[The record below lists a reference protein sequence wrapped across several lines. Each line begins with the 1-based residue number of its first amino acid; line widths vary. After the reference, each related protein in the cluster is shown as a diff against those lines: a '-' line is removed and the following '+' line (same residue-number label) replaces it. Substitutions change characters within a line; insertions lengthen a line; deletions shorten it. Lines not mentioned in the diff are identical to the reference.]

1 MPPEP
6 PEPRSANHL
15 PGMIEPSALHIE
27 GLTFGYRRDRP
38 LFDHLSLSIGP
49 GERVGLIGPNG
60 TGKTT
65 LFLLI
70 CGLLTAA
77 GGTIKVLGNPI
88 KPGQFNPDV
97 GLVFQDPD
105 DQLFCPTVEAD
116 VAFGPEEMG
125 LTAAAVRDRVGAA
138 VAATGIGDLLDRAP
152 HQLSGGQ
159 KRMVAIAGVLAC
171 QPRLMLYDEPSAN
184 LDAIARRRL
193 IDFLHQSPA
202 TALISSHDLDLL
214 RQTCDRAIVIHRGH
228 LLADGTP
235 DAVLGDRAVQDAC
248 GLDPKIP

>member
-6 PEPRSANHL
+6 SAVPPALEPA
-15 PGMIEPSALHIE
+15 ALDIA
-27 GLTFGYRRDRP
+27 GLTFGYRRDRA
-38 LFDHLSLSIGP
+38 LFEGLSLRVSP
-49 GERVGLIGPNG
+49 GERVGLVGPNG

-77 GGTIKVLGNPI
+77 GGTVSVFG
-88 KPGQFNPDV
+88 KPVVPGRFNADV

-105 DQLFCPTVEAD
+105 DQLFCPTVAAD

-138 VAATGIGDLLDRAP
+138 VAATGIEPLLDRAP

-193 IDFLHQSPA
+193 LDFLQQSPA

-214 RQTCDRAIVIHRGH
+214 RRTCDRAIVIHQGQ
-228 LLADGTP
+228 LLADAPPET
-235 DAVLGDRAVQDAC
+235 VLRDRAVQRAC
-248 GLDPKIP
+248 GLD

>member
-6 PEPRSANHL
+6 PEPRSVNHL

-228 LLADGTP
+228 LLADGPP

-248 GLDPKIP
+248 GLDPKTP